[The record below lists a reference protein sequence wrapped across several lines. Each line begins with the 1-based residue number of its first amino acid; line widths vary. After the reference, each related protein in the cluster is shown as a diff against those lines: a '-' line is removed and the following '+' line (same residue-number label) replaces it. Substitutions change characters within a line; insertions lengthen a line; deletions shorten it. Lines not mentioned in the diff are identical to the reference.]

1 MGGIEEDYKKGR
13 GGLQGGVNV
22 LQGGVIGGALIW
34 LGVSGTVSGN
44 GENRG
49 RDIMGRGLHQGR
61 RKCGNRQEISQEQP
75 TSGEER
81 GRCHIGWRCVQCS
94 RCAQGRGDMMVELSG
109 RMRGGVSRI
118 QRYSSG

>member
-49 RDIMGRGLHQGR
+49 RDIHQVSEKNHGKVGADEGRW
-61 RKCGNRQEISQEQP
+61 E
-75 TSGEER
+75 
-81 GRCHIGWRCVQCS
+81 
-94 RCAQGRGDMMVELSG
+94 
-109 RMRGGVSRI
+109 
-118 QRYSSG
+118 